1 MLALMPAFNGSVLL
15 FGPRQQV
22 VHVKEQGKGRREQR
36 KKGGLQPPLFL
47 YTAQTAY
54 HYVNLFPST
63 DISQS
68 KREINYHFFF
78 QK

>member
-36 KKGGLQPPLFL
+36 KKGGLDHHSFSILPRQPI
-47 YTAQTAY
+47 TM
-54 HYVNLFPST
+54 
-63 DISQS
+63 
-68 KREINYHFFF
+68 
-78 QK
+78 